1 MKSQALQ
8 DLVKR
13 IFSDE
18 KTKRQFMSNPEG
30 VLAQFNLT
38 EQEKKA
44 VAAYYASV
52 SFMDTQVGKVLNTLN
67 LSYLRNMTWD
77 LLLRIVIRIC

>member
-1 MKSQALQ
+1 MKSQSLQ
-8 DLVKR
+8 ELVKK

-18 KTKRQFMSNPEG
+18 KTKAEFMSNPDS

-44 VAAYYASV
+44 VLNIHAKLGLLTSDSQQLEAA
-52 SFMDTQVGKVLNTLN
+52 
-67 LSYLRNMTWD
+67 LSPTFTWTAPT
-77 LLLRIVIRIC
+77 R

>member
-8 DLVKR
+8 ELVKK

-18 KTKRQFMSNPEG
+18 KTRLQFESDPDS
-30 VLAQFNLT
+30 VLAQFALT

-44 VAAYYASV
+44 V
-52 SFMDTQVGKVLNTLN
+52 LNTHLK
-67 LSYLRNMTWD
+67 LGLVTSGSQTAVLDVAEPWHTPMP
-77 LLLRIVIRIC
+77 